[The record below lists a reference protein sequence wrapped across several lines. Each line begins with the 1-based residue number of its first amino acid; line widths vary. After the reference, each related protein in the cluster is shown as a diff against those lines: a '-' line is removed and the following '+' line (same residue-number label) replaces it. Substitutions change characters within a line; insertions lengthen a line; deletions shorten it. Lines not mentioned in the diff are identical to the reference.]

1 VEEPSAR
8 LHLRVSP
15 RSSRTVVAG
24 RHGNGW
30 KLRVAA
36 PPEDG
41 RANEAVIELLAER
54 LRLPSRSVT
63 LVSGHRG
70 RDKVV
75 LLQGLDLEEAERRLE
90 NGERSR

>member
-1 VEEPSAR
+1 VEEPAAR

-15 RSSRTVVAG
+15 RSSRTEIAG
-24 RHGNGW
+24 RYGNGW

-41 RANEAVIELLAER
+41 RANEAVVALLAER

-63 LVSGHRG
+63 LVSGHTS

-75 LLQGLDLEEAERRLE
+75 LLEGVDLEEAERRLE
-90 NGERSR
+90 NGKRSR